1 MGRSDT
7 QCTMSIVTHELT
19 FYYGKKVAIDSLSLT
34 LNSGFNVLLGP
45 NGAGKSTLFSMLT
58 GLYQATSGDIKINGY
73 DLSHDRSDIMQSMG
87 VVFQQSTLDVDL
99 SVKQN
104 LTYYAALHG
113 ISSTQALDNISDI
126 LSQLQLTTRLNDK
139 VRSLNGGHRRR
150 VEIAR
155 ALIHQPKV
163 LLLDEATVG
172 LDIDSRKMITEYV
185 GSLCQQRGICV
196 LWATHLIDEIADDD
210 QLIIIDDGKIKAQ
223 GVSADLCAEHKVTD
237 VYQLYRS
244 LTSSAEISR

>member
-7 QCTMSIVTHELT
+7 KSAMSIVTNQLA
-19 FYYGKKVAIDSLSLT
+19 FYYGKKAAIDGLNLSI
-34 LNSGFNVLLGP
+34 NNGFNVLLGP

-73 DLSHDRSDIMQSMG
+73 DFSHHRSQIMQSMG
-87 VVFQQSTLDVDL
+87 VVFQQSTLDLDL

-104 LTYYAALHG
+104 LSYYAALHG
-113 ISSTQALDNISDI
+113 ISSSQALENISDI
-126 LSQLQLTTRLNDK
+126 LFQLQLTPRLNDK

-185 GSLCQQRGICV
+185 RQLSQQLGICV
-196 LWATHLIDEIADDD
+196 LWATHLIDEISADD
-210 QLIIIDDGKIKAQ
+210 QLIIIDEGKIQTQ
-223 GVSADLCAEHKVTD
+223 GVSGELCKKHNVAD
-237 VYQLYRS
+237 VYQLYRT
-244 LTSSAEISR
+244 LTSNVEIL

>member
-1 MGRSDT
+1 
-7 QCTMSIVTHELT
+7 MSIVTKDLT
-19 FYYGKKVAIDSLSLT
+19 FYYGKKAAVDGLDLSIT
-34 LNSGFNVLLGP
+34 NGFNVLLGP

-58 GLYQATSGDIKINGY
+58 GLYQAASGNIKINGY
-73 DLSHDRSDIMQSMG
+73 DYKHHKSNIMQSMG
-87 VVFQQSTLDVDL
+87 VVFQQSTLDLDL

-113 ISSTQALDNISDI
+113 LSSSQALDNISDI
-126 LSQLQLTTRLNDK
+126 LAQLQLTKRLDDK

-185 GSLCQQRGICV
+185 GSLSKKLGICV
-196 LWATHLIDEIADDD
+196 LWATHLIDEISAQD
-210 QLIIIDDGKIKAQ
+210 QLIIIDEGKIQAQ
-223 GVSADLCAEHKVTD
+223 GISGELCKKHNVAD

-244 LTSSAEISR
+244 LTANAELT

>member
-1 MGRSDT
+1 
-7 QCTMSIVTHELT
+7 MSIVTKDLT
-19 FYYGKKVAIDSLSLT
+19 FYYGKKAAINGLSLS

-58 GLYQATSGDIKINGY
+58 GLYQAASGDIKINDY
-73 DLSHDRSDIMQSMG
+73 DLTHDRSKIMQSMG
-87 VVFQQSTLDVDL
+87 VVFQQSTLDLDL

-113 ISSTQALDNISDI
+113 ISSSQALENISEI
-126 LSQLQLTTRLNDK
+126 LSQLQLTQRLNDK

-185 GSLCQQRGICV
+185 GSLSQQLGICV
-196 LWATHLIDEIADDD
+196 LWATHLIDEIAADD
-210 QLIIIDDGKIKAQ
+210 QLIIIDEGKIQAQ
-223 GVSADLCAEHKVTD
+223 GISGELCKKHNVAD

-244 LTSSAEISR
+244 LTASAEIS

>member
-1 MGRSDT
+1 
-7 QCTMSIVTHELT
+7 MSIVTNELS
-19 FYYGKKVAIDSLSLT
+19 FYYGKKAAIYDLNLT
-34 LNSGFNVLLGP
+34 INKGFNVLLGP

-58 GLYQATSGDIKINGY
+58 GLYQPSSGNIKIDGY
-73 DLSHDRSDIMQSMG
+73 DFRDNRTEIMKSMG
-87 VVFQQSTLDVDL
+87 VVFQQSTVDLDL

-104 LTYYAALHG
+104 LVYYAALQG
-113 ISSTQALDNISDI
+113 ISSSEALANIGDI
-126 LSQLQLTTRLNDK
+126 LSQLKLTPRLNDK

-185 GSLCQQRGICV
+185 KTLSEELGICV
-196 LWATHLIDEIADDD
+196 LWATHLIDEISVDD
-210 QLIIIDDGKIKAQ
+210 QLVILNEGKVKAQ
-223 GVSADLCAEHKVTD
+223 GISRELCETHNVAD
-237 VYQLYRS
+237 VYQLYRM
-244 LTSSAEISR
+244 LTANAEIT

>member
-1 MGRSDT
+1 
-7 QCTMSIVTHELT
+7 MSIVTKDLS
-19 FYYGKKVAIDSLSLT
+19 FYYGKKAAVDGLDLRIT
-34 LNSGFNVLLGP
+34 NGFNVLLGP

-58 GLYQATSGDIKINGY
+58 GLYQAASGNIKINGY
-73 DLSHDRSDIMQSMG
+73 DYKHHKSNIMQSMG
-87 VVFQQSTLDVDL
+87 VVFQQSTLDLDL

-113 ISSTQALDNISDI
+113 LSSSQALDNISDI
-126 LSQLQLTTRLNDK
+126 LAQLQLTKRLDDK

-185 GSLCQQRGICV
+185 GSLSQKLGICV
-196 LWATHLIDEIADDD
+196 LWATHLIDEISAGD
-210 QLIIIDDGKIKAQ
+210 QLIIIDEGKIKAQ
-223 GVSADLCAEHKVTD
+223 GISGELCKEHNVAD

-244 LTSSAEISR
+244 LTANAELT

>member
-1 MGRSDT
+1 MGRSHT
-7 QCTMSIVTHELT
+7 EYAMSIVTKELT
-19 FYYGKKVAIDSLSLT
+19 FYYGKKAAVDGLSLNIT
-34 LNSGFNVLLGP
+34 SGFNVLLGP

-58 GLYQATSGDIKINGY
+58 GLFQAASGDIKINGY
-73 DLSHDRSDIMQSMG
+73 DYSYHKSNIMQSMG
-87 VVFQQSTLDVDL
+87 VVFQQSTLDLEL

-113 ISSTQALDNISDI
+113 ISSSQALENIREI
-126 LSQLQLTTRLNDK
+126 LSQLQLTQRLDDK

-185 GSLCQQRGICV
+185 GSLSQKLGICV
-196 LWATHLIDEIADDD
+196 LWATHLIDEISAED
-210 QLIIIDDGKIKAQ
+210 QLIILDEGKIKAQ
-223 GVSADLCAEHKVTD
+223 GISGQLCKVHNVD
-237 VYQLYRS
+237 VVYQRYRS
-244 LTSSAEISR
+244 LTANVEIN

>member
-7 QCTMSIVTHELT
+7 KCAMSIITNELT
-19 FYYGKKVAIDSLSLT
+19 FHYGKKAAIDGLSLSIK
-34 LNSGFNVLLGP
+34 SGFNVLLGP

-58 GLYQATSGDIKINGY
+58 GLYQAASGDIKINGY
-73 DLSHDRSDIMQSMG
+73 DLNHERSKIMQSMG
-87 VVFQQSTLDVDL
+87 VVFQQSTLDLDL

-113 ISSTQALDNISDI
+113 ISSSQALENISDI
-126 LSQLQLTTRLNDK
+126 LSQLQLTQRLSDK

-185 GSLCQQRGICV
+185 GSLSQQLGICV
-196 LWATHLIDEIADDD
+196 LWATHLIDEIAADD
-210 QLIIIDDGKIKAQ
+210 QLIIIDEGKIQAQ
-223 GVSADLCAEHKVTD
+223 GISGELCKKHNVAD
-237 VYQLYRS
+237 VYQLYRT
-244 LTSSAEISR
+244 LTANAEIS